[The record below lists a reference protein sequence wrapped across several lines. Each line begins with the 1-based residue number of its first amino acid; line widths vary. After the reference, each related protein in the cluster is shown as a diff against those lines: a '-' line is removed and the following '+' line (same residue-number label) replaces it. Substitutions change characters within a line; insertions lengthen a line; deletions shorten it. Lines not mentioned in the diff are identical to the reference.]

1 MSKILQGL
9 NPFGIHTGCFNAANK
24 SPPDFSGNVFVS
36 YEEQTDEPLSLI
48 IKNSW
53 ENHFNNKSFV
63 ESIKDTYKALVG
75 NHKSLA
81 TNNHYYT
88 SANGKT
94 FKVY

>member
-1 MSKILQGL
+1 MAKLYSQIRFIGSSVPQNSIVL
-9 NPFGIHTGCFNAANK
+9 NSGIPRQFRE
-24 SPPDFSGNVFVS
+24 S
-36 YEEQTDEPLSLI
+36 Q
-48 IKNSW
+48 
-53 ENHFNNKSFV
+53 SFV